1 MPQLTDKK
9 NRFFLYVLAL
19 IFLSTINNIDIFKKQ
34 NSTLQIKN
42 IKVSGLSNENNLKVT
57 NDLNSLLF
65 QNILF
70 INKDKVKKILLE
82 NNLIELFEVKKNYPN
97 SVQIDLQKTKFIAIT
112 INNNHNFFIGSN
124 GKLISYKDTA
134 NNLPFVF
141 GKVNYQELIKFK
153 KIIDDSDFN
162 FENIESIFF
171 FPSNRWDIK
180 TSDGVLIKLPEKN
193 LFEALSIASKIKSN
207 DLLKNNKIIDLRIS
221 NNIIT
226 SK

>member
-9 NRFFLYVLAL
+9 NRFFLYVLAFIL
-19 IFLSTINNIDIFKKQ
+19 LSTVNNIDIFKKQ

-124 GKLISYKDTA
+124 GKLISYKDT
-134 NNLPFVF
+134 
-141 GKVNYQELIKFK
+141 EWSK
-153 KIIDDSDFN
+153 KIISEATTFIAEGIVNVNSLTGIRN
-162 FENIESIFF
+162 FIIGGSIGLSNNFF
-171 FPSNRWDIK
+171 REIIK
-180 TSDGVLIKLPEKN
+180 NTKKITKRKILIIKAGLKN
-193 LFEALSIASKIKSN
+193 NSEVFGCLAKSN
-207 DLLKNNKIIDLRIS
+207 DEGN
-221 NNIIT
+221 
-226 SK
+226 

>member
-124 GKLISYKDTA
+124 GKLISYKDT
-134 NNLPFVF
+134 
-141 GKVNYQELIKFK
+141 
-153 KIIDDSDFN
+153 
-162 FENIESIFF
+162 
-171 FPSNRWDIK
+171 
-180 TSDGVLIKLPEKN
+180 
-193 LFEALSIASKIKSN
+193 SK
-207 DLLKNNKIIDLRIS
+207 
-221 NNIIT
+221 
-226 SK
+226 

>member
-19 IFLSTINNIDIFKKQ
+19 ILLSTINNIDIFKKK
-34 NSTLQIKN
+34 SSILKIKS
-42 IKVSGLSNENNLKVT
+42 IKVSGLSNENNIKVR
-57 NDLNSLLF
+57 NDLSSLLF

-70 INKDKVKKILLE
+70 INKDKIKEILLE

-112 INNNHNFFIGSN
+112 INNNQNFFVGSN
-124 GKLISYKDTA
+124 GKLINYKNIE

-141 GKVNYQELIKFK
+141 GKINYQELIDFK
-153 KIIDDSDFN
+153 KLIDDSELN
-162 FENIESIFF
+162 FENIESIYF

-193 LFEALSIASKIKSN
+193 LFKALSIASKIKSN
-207 DLLKNNKIIDLRIS
+207 DLLKNNKIIDLRIP

>member
-65 QNILF
+65 QNIFF

-124 GKLISYKDTA
+124 GKLINYKNIE
-134 NNLPFVF
+134 NNLRFVF

-162 FENIESIFF
+162 FENIE
-171 FPSNRWDIK
+171 
-180 TSDGVLIKLPEKN
+180 
-193 LFEALSIASKIKSN
+193 
-207 DLLKNNKIIDLRIS
+207 
-221 NNIIT
+221 
-226 SK
+226 